1 MEEERIIII
10 KNDEERM
17 RKKCSLLLNEGGAR
31 NKWWCTPIRAPT
43 VFLCFLAQTSVVLG
57 HGQHQHLLQRQT
69 LATCRYDLD
78 CMENAFCWNQ
88 KACYCK
94 DGYVVYRNNSN
105 YHCLKVA
112 NNIED
117 TCVADVQCHLTFTL
131 HSECRNHVCQ
141 CSSTA
146 HFVNGRCYESIGLAR
161 ICQTNHNCYVK
172 DSYCVNGYCVCDN
185 RQHPNPERTK
195 CIKNAYL
202 GDKCEQDFEC
212 VSENTRCM
220 EICKCKVDYVLSED
234 GTRCLKAANSVG
246 EGCREDSQCQEFLQ
260 NTICQDNV
268 CTCVEEYHRRGP
280 VCVRDVGLGQRCV
293 SHNECVTQT
302 YKHSN
307 STDLMKVDCLNDRC
321 TCAKDYIMSQEL
333 DDCIRYSESGATSL
347 QTYRIFFLII
357 FANLSIWIVDKIK
370 ES

>member
-17 RKKCSLLLNEGGAR
+17 RRKCSLLLNEGGAR

-105 YHCLKVA
+105 YHCLK
-112 NNIED
+112 D
-117 TCVADVQCHLTFTL
+117 
-131 HSECRNHVCQ
+131 
-141 CSSTA
+141 
-146 HFVNGRCYESIGLAR
+146 
-161 ICQTNHNCYVK
+161 
-172 DSYCVNGYCVCDN
+172 
-185 RQHPNPERTK
+185 
-195 CIKNAYL
+195 L
-202 GDKCEQDFEC
+202 GDKCEQDYEC

-357 FANLSIWIVDKIK
+357 FANLSIWIMDKIK

>member
-1 MEEERIIII
+1 MVIGFTRRFLVLVAVTVCASISLPLEDYP
-10 KNDEERM
+10 KCNDR
-17 RKKCSLLLNEGGAR
+17 RS
-31 NKWWCTPIRAPT
+31 PP
-43 VFLCFLAQTSVVLG
+43 
-57 HGQHQHLLQRQT
+57 QT